1 MQRVPVPHHPFG
13 LSNAASAA
21 GLAPACLFET
31 SEELHRAAVVR
42 WRRRRRLTIALV
54 ALALIL
60 AGACVVIFV
69 IL

>member
-13 LSNAASAA
+13 LNNAASVA
-21 GLAPACLFET
+21 GIAPACLFET

-42 WRRRRRLTIALV
+42 WRRRRRLTIAMIAFTLV
-54 ALALIL
+54 V
-60 AGACVVIFV
+60 AGACVIIFV